1 MPGGVTDTT
10 PHLKNF
16 LECVKS
22 RKDPN
27 ATVEIG
33 HKAVRTLHLANIAL
47 KKRTRAILDAD
58 GVTVRT

>member
-1 MPGGVTDTT
+1 V
-10 PHLKNF
+10 KNF

-22 RKDPN
+22 RRQPN

-33 HKAVRTLHLANIAL
+33 HQAVRTLHLANIAYH
-47 KKRTRAILDAD
+47 KRTRAALAPD